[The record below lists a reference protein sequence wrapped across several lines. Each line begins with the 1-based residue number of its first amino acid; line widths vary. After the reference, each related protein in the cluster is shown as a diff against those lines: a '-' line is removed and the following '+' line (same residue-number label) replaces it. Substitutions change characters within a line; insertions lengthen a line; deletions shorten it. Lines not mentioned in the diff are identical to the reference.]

1 MNREQICD
9 KQYKELLGYD
19 KLSHPTAP
27 EFMDILQKY
36 ILIGNLDNKIRELI
50 NITVLATMQ
59 IVLQLKAN
67 VKAFLNIGL
76 TPVEIRETIYQVS
89 LFIGFPLIFNAIN
102 IVKHLNLK

>member
-1 MNREQICD
+1 
-9 KQYKELLGYD
+9 
-19 KLSHPTAP
+19 
-27 EFMDILQKY
+27 
-36 ILIGNLDNKIRELI
+36 
-50 NITVLATMQ
+50 MQ

-76 TPVEIRETIYQVS
+76 TLVEIRETIYQVS